1 MERRCDDR
9 IAAIGNA
16 IEGSPEAYLQLNLS
30 EIRAMAGGAS

>member
-16 IEGSPEAYLQLNLS
+16 IEGSPEAYLRLELS
-30 EIRAMAGGAS
+30 EIRAMASCAS

>member
-16 IEGSPEAYLQLNLS
+16 IEGSPEAYLRLGFS

>member
-9 IAAIGNA
+9 IAVIGDA
-16 IEGSPEAYLQLNLS
+16 IEGSPEAYLRLELS